1 MQLAR
6 LRVRKVPRV
15 QPARLAR
22 LAMLAL
28 ELALRV
34 RKGTGARTALPGRLA
49 YLASPDMAAPVAPR
63 ARLAATSG
71 LVRRVQAA
79 LLLALLAPKVRN
91 LLVQLA
97 QPARRAQ
104 LAPLDIKVQLARR
117 ARLAQLGLCSGRTFG
132 YRALRAQVS
141 LGRCGITTVF

>member
-6 LRVRKVPRV
+6 LRVRKVPLV

-22 LAMLAL
+22 LAKPAL

-34 RKGTGARTALPGRLA
+34 RKGTGARTALLGRLA
-49 YLASPDMAAPVAPR
+49 YLASPDMVALVAPR

-71 LVRRVQAA
+71 LVRLARAV
-79 LLLALLAPKVRN
+79 LLLALPALKVRS
-91 LLVQLA
+91 LLVRLA
-97 QPARRAQ
+97 QPARRAR
-104 LAPLDIKVQLARR
+104 LAPLGIKVQLARR
-117 ARLAQLGLCSGRTFG
+117 AQLARLGQCSGRTFG
-132 YRALRAQVS
+132 YRALRARVS